1 MLFNKQ
7 TDLLSNL
14 TTTTTYCYQTMC
26 DMFTTASISSKDQYG
41 RDMAL
46 RNSSPINNQETLSSK
61 DEFGR
66 DVELRN
72 AFRPAPKL
80 AEDSIEDYINAISE
94 KLKVMSWA
102 EYDYEQEEINASDEE
117 ATEDIMNQCISKL
130 KEERAKVCHQIL
142 GDIRGSLITMGLYE
156 LEEGEVLN

>member
-1 MLFNKQ
+1 
-7 TDLLSNL
+7 
-14 TTTTTYCYQTMC
+14 MC
-26 DMFTTASISSKDQYG
+26 DMFATTASISSKDQYG

-46 RNSSPINNQETLSSK
+46 RKSSSNTQENLTSK

-72 AFRPAPKL
+72 AFRPTPKPV
-80 AEDSIEDYINAISE
+80 EDSIEDYINAISE

-102 EYDYEQEEINASDEE
+102 EYDYEQCEINESEE
-117 ATEDIMNQCISKL
+117 AAEDIMNQCISKL
-130 KEERAKVCHQIL
+130 KEERAKVCQQIL